1 MALSIQIGDGQI
13 SAGSFR
19 AEIRP
24 NRSMSSRNLVVMVI
38 CMTVVCLTIALSFF
52 SLGLWL
58 VLPFA
63 GLEIFII
70 GVIVGYTIHR
80 SKDYEIILVDDKHV
94 MVTISEG
101 GQVIQDKFERYWAR
115 VSFESNTTRL
125 QPSRLKIGSHGRFI
139 EVAKGTTDEARADL
153 ARHLKQALR
162 IGV

>member
-1 MALSIQIGDGQI
+1 M
-13 SAGSFR
+13 
-19 AEIRP
+19 
-24 NRSMSSRNLVVMVI
+24 
-38 CMTVVCLTIALSFF
+38 
-52 SLGLWL
+52 
-58 VLPFA
+58 
-63 GLEIFII
+63 
-70 GVIVGYTIHR
+70 GYTIHR